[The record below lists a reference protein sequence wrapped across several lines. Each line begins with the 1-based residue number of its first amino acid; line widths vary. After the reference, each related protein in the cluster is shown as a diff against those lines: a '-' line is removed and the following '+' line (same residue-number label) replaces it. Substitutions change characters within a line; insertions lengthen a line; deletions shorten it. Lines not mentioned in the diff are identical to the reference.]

1 MPLTP
6 GRSAGLTISNRILT
20 LVSRLFEPVYA
31 GRGQILMLHRITPNL
46 PRRVPG
52 QAGLEV
58 TPGQLEETIRFFA
71 SLSYDFI
78 SPDQLPAYLEQ
89 PHGKTKFVMFT
100 FDDGYR
106 DNLEVAYP
114 IFKQYGVPFT
124 IYLAASFP
132 ERKAVLWWYLLDDL
146 ILSHEHLEVTI
157 DDEEQHFDCSSL
169 EGKKNASQYLRRR
182 IKYADAGEYE
192 SIIHNVFNPYGV
204 DLHQKTGELA
214 LTWEEITR
222 LSKDPLVTIGS
233 HSMNHYTLKKLP
245 EETALDEILR
255 SKHIIQEHIQ
265 KPVEHFAYPYGE
277 RNEAGEREFRLVK
290 ECGFKTAVTT
300 RFNNVF
306 PGYRHY
312 LERLPRYDLPSFHT
326 SAQLLQAINGLTT
339 CRRNRFKR
347 MVIQ

>member
-1 MPLTP
+1 MQSAP
-6 GRSAGLTISNRILT
+6 GKSVRFTIFSRIQT
-20 LVSRLFEPVYA
+20 LASWLFRPFYA
-31 GRGQILMLHRITPNL
+31 GRGQILMLHRVTSEL

-52 QAGLEV
+52 QASLEM

-71 SLSYDFI
+71 SLNYDFI
-78 SPDQLPAYLEQ
+78 SPAQLPPYLQQ
-89 PHGKTKFVMFT
+89 PRAKNKFVMFT

-114 IFKQYGVPFT
+114 IFKQHGVPFT
-124 IYLAASFP
+124 IYVAASFP

-146 ILSHEHLEVTI
+146 ILSQEHLQIQI
-157 DDEEQHFDCSSL
+157 DGGEKQFDCSTL
-169 EGKKNASQYLRRR
+169 EGKKNASQNLRRL
-182 IKYADAGEYE
+182 IKYADASEYE
-192 SIIHNVFNPYGV
+192 SIIHSVFDPYGL
-204 DLHQKTGELA
+204 DLHKKTEELA
-214 LTWEEITR
+214 LTWGEITR
-222 LSKDPLVTIGS
+222 LSQDPLVTIGS

-245 EETALDEILR
+245 KETALDEISR
-255 SKHIIQEHIQ
+255 SKRIIQEHIR

-306 PGYRHY
+306 PGYRYY
-312 LERLPRYDLPSFHT
+312 LDRLPRYDLPSFHT
-326 SAQLLQAINGLTT
+326 SVQLLQSINGLTP

-347 MVIQ
+347 MVLE